1 MIPRAL
7 RIGLIHW
14 LPVVLYCAFIFAQ
27 SRGPS
32 PIRLGAFPH
41 QDKVAHFVGYALLG
55 GLLARAIRAT
65 WKEMD
70 SGGVWRWAT
79 AVAGLYGLLDEIHQA
94 FVPVRSADPLDFLAD
109 LLGAAAGA
117 WLFLRWKRSA
127 PARTSDRSP
136 DRAPK
141 RPPNAG
147 GRAKPD

>member
-14 LPVVLYCAFIFAQ
+14 LPVVLYCAFIFVQ

-32 PIRLGAFPH
+32 PIRLGAFPP
-41 QDKVAHFVGYALLG
+41 QDKAAHFVGYALLG

-65 WKEMD
+65 WEEMD
-70 SGGVWRWAT
+70 SGRVWRWAT

-94 FVPVRSADPLDFLAD
+94 FVPVRSADPLDFAAD
-109 LLGAAAGA
+109 LLGGMVGS
-117 WLFLRWKRSA
+117 WLVLRWKRRA
-127 PARTSDRSP
+127 PARPP
-136 DRAPK
+136 DRVPQ